1 MISETLEPFLYAGM
15 AVLLWAF
22 VASLWVLAYE
32 LIMDNTGF
40 GDRNWRPDL
49 KDYAI
54 AGLVVTVLCA
64 LTFVVLLW
72 TLSRMGV

>member
-15 AVLLWAF
+15 AVLMWGF

-40 GDRNWRPDL
+40 GRYYPPDL
-49 KDYAI
+49 EDYAI